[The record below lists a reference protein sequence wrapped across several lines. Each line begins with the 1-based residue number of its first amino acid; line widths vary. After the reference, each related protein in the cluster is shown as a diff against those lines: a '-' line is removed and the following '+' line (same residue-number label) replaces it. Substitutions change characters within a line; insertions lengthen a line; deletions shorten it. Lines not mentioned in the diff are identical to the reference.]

1 MATRTSLQ
9 TVSRSILPANIVSKI
24 GHVVIDN
31 DTFVR
36 CCVVGIPQNPDV
48 GGYPEKMN
56 PFLIAELLAIEG
68 EDFRLQIS
76 YGINK
81 IDNSEAIQM
90 FDEADYLNRVDQD
103 SYIDHKNGDATKQP
117 PHIKKL
123 QSNSYKRNIEALFDN
138 DENMFRTALIIVI
151 KATSEQGLRSAESKI
166 NAVLSG
172 SRVFKEYPDAKHLE
186 TLLNSMMVP
195 AIWKRTAC
203 ELFSYHAALMLPIQS
218 PGNRHVI

>member
-1 MATRTSLQ
+1 MKIIKQFQQKIKQTMVMATRTSLQ

-76 YGINK
+76 YGINT
-81 IDNSEAIQM
+81 
-90 FDEADYLNRVDQD
+90 V
-103 SYIDHKNGDATKQP
+103 SYTHLRAHETRHDLVCRLLLEKKKNK
-117 PHIKKL
+117 
-123 QSNSYKRNIEALFDN
+123 
-138 DENMFRTALIIVI
+138 
-151 KATSEQGLRSAESKI
+151 
-166 NAVLSG
+166 
-172 SRVFKEYPDAKHLE
+172 
-186 TLLNSMMVP
+186 
-195 AIWKRTAC
+195 
-203 ELFSYHAALMLPIQS
+203 
-218 PGNRHVI
+218 